1 MKALIDLMVTQS
13 WSHHLG
19 VSKCSV
25 WTNWSLRREDIR
37 QTGVAGCR
45 LWGWRGWRSRKL
57 RRAWLPI
64 ELGQRLGL
72 DVEVVDQPGHRLL
85 LALCAVQEEP
95 GDRLAGDER
104 ILIGHLWTKE
114 VWSWGAVLF
123 LFPLYFK
130 TSLLVTLI
138 EVTTSQWSSQSH
150 RSVGSLLSTVT
161 TCSSPQHRLPNRLNV
176 NTVDERKKKY
186 KCGKK
191 MDKMS
196 FRICFVIF

>member
-95 GDRLAGDER
+95 GDRLTGDER

-123 LFPLYFK
+123 PYTLKPLCW
-130 TSLLVTLI
+130 SLWLRLHP
-138 EVTTSQWSSQSH
+138 SQWSSQSH

-176 NTVDERKKKY
+176 DTVDERKKMY

-196 FRICFVIF
+196 FHICFFIF

>member
-1 MKALIDLMVTQS
+1 MKALIDFLVTQS

-25 WTNWSLRREDIR
+25 WTNWSLRREEIR

-45 LWGWRGWRSRKL
+45 LWRWRGWRSRKL
-57 RRAWLPI
+57 RRARLPLQ
-64 ELGQRLGL
+64 LGQRLGL

-95 GDRLAGDER
+95 GYRLAGDER

-123 LFPLYFK
+123 PNTL
-130 TSLLVTLI
+130 TSFFGHSDWGYI
-138 EVTTSQWSSQSH
+138 H
-150 RSVGSLLSTVT
+150 PNDHPSLTAL
-161 TCSSPQHRLPNRLNV
+161 
-176 NTVDERKKKY
+176 
-186 KCGKK
+186 
-191 MDKMS
+191 
-196 FRICFVIF
+196 